1 MKKQLIILA
10 LLLVCGTATFAQNT
24 FNNQSFETMMSRY
37 VKDPMQYLNSE
48 AAPDL
53 VMVGANGLITD
64 INGIQ
69 GLVNSTS
76 SSTWE
81 YSDIK
86 TRQYGST
93 GVAVF
98 RMKHTHDFKSGKV
111 GIYDEIWTAVYTEKD
126 GKWLLVSWG
135 LTAIPK
141 K

>member
-10 LLLVCGTATFAQNT
+10 LLLVCSSATFAQST

-69 GLVNSTS
+69 GLVILKRKRIAKLSLFFNFD
-76 SSTWE
+76 TWK
-81 YSDIK
+81 YI
-86 TRQYGST
+86 
-93 GVAVF
+93 
-98 RMKHTHDFKSGKV
+98 
-111 GIYDEIWTAVYTEKD
+111 
-126 GKWLLVSWG
+126 
-135 LTAIPK
+135 
-141 K
+141 